1 MNWQMQSALPALDD
15 GIVAYDSEFMRERT
29 YYPDLQ
35 LVQLYQQGWD
45 KVWIYDAAQSLLP
58 QSAWQQWLS
67 GEQTFLMHAGL
78 GDLQLLARASGGVLP
93 KHYLDSQM
101 GFAFCSAESWNPS
114 FAAVVKALC
123 GVELDKSDKRSNWYQ
138 RPLTESQLSYAA
150 ADAFYLYEIYPRLCE
165 KLHTLGRLEW
175 WYEDCQALR
184 QRATDGEQSALTKW
198 YNLSG
203 SPALASYP
211 RARYIAGVLMH
222 AREQLAQ
229 TWNVSRHLI
238 LSDFDILRAARTQ
251 PRSFIEL
258 MEYLPP
264 ESRIWEA
271 MDTLQSAFHKK
282 NLAHAA
288 ESEHAQLPRYLN
300 RAHYH
305 HLREKIDAI
314 AHDLNLHPQTLVSS
328 SALKAWCHN
337 PETAPVRLD
346 QGFRKA
352 LFQSIL

>member
-15 GIVAYDSEFMRERT
+15 GIVAYDSEFTREQS

-35 LVQLYQQGWD
+35 LVQLYQHGWD
-45 KVWIYDAAQSLLP
+45 EVWIFDAQSSLP

-114 FAAVVKALC
+114 FATVVKALC
-123 GVELDKSDKRSNWYQ
+123 GVELDKSDKRSDWSQ
-138 RPLTESQLSYAA
+138 RPLTESQLAYAA

-165 KLHTLGRLEW
+165 ELRALGRLEW
-175 WYEDCQALR
+175 WYEDCQALL
-184 QRATDGEQSALTKW
+184 QRATDWGQSALTKW
-198 YNLSG
+198 YNISG
-203 SPALASYP
+203 SPTLASYP
-211 RARYIAGVLMH
+211 RARYVAGVLMH
-222 AREQLAQ
+222 LREQLAQ
-229 TWNVSRHLI
+229 EWNVNRYSI
-238 LSDFDILRAARTQ
+238 LSDFHILRVARVQ
-251 PRSFIEL
+251 PRSFVEV

-271 MDTLQSAFHKK
+271 MDVLQSAFSRK
-282 NLAHAA
+282 NLTNAADSPHAK
-288 ESEHAQLPRYLN
+288 LPSPLN
-300 RAHYH
+300 REQYHY
-305 HLREKIDAI
+305 LREKIDAI
-314 AHDLNLHPQTLVSS
+314 AKDLALHPQTLVSS
-328 SALKAWCHN
+328 SALKEWCHN
-337 PETAPVRLD
+337 PETALIRLD